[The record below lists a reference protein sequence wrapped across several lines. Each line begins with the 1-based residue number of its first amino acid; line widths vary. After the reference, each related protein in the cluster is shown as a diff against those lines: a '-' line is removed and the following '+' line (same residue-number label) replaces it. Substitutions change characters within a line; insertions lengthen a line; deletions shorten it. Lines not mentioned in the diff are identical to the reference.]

1 MKPVNEMTRDEFNKM
16 VGLRIQKARME
27 KWPRIPYFL
36 KQTGLDDI
44 KPDTYRKYESGAI
57 SLSLEVAWRIADALG
72 KTLDDL
78 VGRDFASKLVISD
91 SLDPM
96 ERHILQRFRDLKA
109 EEKIKAYN
117 NIEYF
122 IVSLEKGGPTEE
134 EK

>member
-1 MKPVNEMTRDEFNKM
+1 MEPTNEAIEEGFNQK
-16 VGLRIQKARME
+16 VGRRIQTIRLKD
-27 KWPRIPYFL
+27 WPRIPHFL
-36 KQTGLDDI
+36 KKTDLDI

-57 SLSLEVAWRIADALG
+57 SLSLETACKIADALNVS
-72 KTLDDL
+72 LDDL
-78 VGRDFASKLVISD
+78 IGRNFAKKLVISD

-96 ERHILQRFRDLKA
+96 ERHILQRFRDLEA

-122 IVSLEKGGPTEE
+122 IVSLEEGGPTEE